1 MSVKTIDFNRA
12 FDKVQY
18 DKEDKQLFIHNKWF
32 KLENYFNIYFKNP
45 VVISKY
51 LENTKIKYI
60 DENDKEQIMNFKRI
74 QAHPILN
81 ELYYTT
87 DTSKEE
93 QEKVEIQRKKQNE
106 QNKKYREKKLKEGK
120 YSIKDDVSRFIKNSE
135 YGKKKYFC
143 PLCKTSVEIVSE
155 LGHGKSNFIIH
166 LNTKKHLDN
175 ENKHLENEQKGEA
188 GGIERLYKRI
198 KNKQKKILK

>member
-12 FDKVQY
+12 FDEVQY
-18 DKEDKQLFIHNKWF
+18 DREDKQLFIHKKWF
-32 KLENYFNIYFKNP
+32 KLQDYFNIYFKNP

-51 LENTKIKYI
+51 LDNTKIKYI

-93 QEKVEIQRKKQNE
+93 QKKVEIQRKKNNE
-106 QNKKYREKKLKEGK
+106 QVKKYREKKLKEGK
-120 YSIKDDVSRFIKNSE
+120 YTIKDDVSRFIKNSE

-155 LGHGKSNFIIH
+155 QGHGKSHFIIH

-175 ENKHLENEQKGEA
+175 ENKHLENEQKGKP
-188 GGIERLYKRI
+188 GGIERLYERI
-198 KNKQKKILK
+198 KNKQLI